1 MRPILLFLLLSL
13 ASCPNSATAVEQQD
27 CEVMDREEFRIAL
40 GWKVGGFG
48 WGAGPEVSFGSS
60 SGVRWSGSVQY
71 MVAEYQ
77 ELCSRYNTGRISKE
91 EYNKEIQTI
100 IERSR
105 RYEMEV
111 AEHFR
116 MKKDN
121 MFNEMEGE
129 TQ

>member
-1 MRPILLFLLLSL
+1 MRFILLLFLLSIATCPQV
-13 ASCPNSATAVEQQD
+13 ASPVEQQD
-27 CEVMDREEFRIAL
+27 CEVMDREEFQIAL

-91 EYNKEIQTI
+91 EYNKEIQNI
-100 IERSR
+100 IQRSR
-105 RYEMEV
+105 RYEREL
-111 AEHFR
+111 AEYFKQ
-116 MKKDN
+116 KKQVI
-121 MFNEMEGE
+121 FNEMEN
-129 TQ
+129 Q